1 MNTKVKEDLE
11 SLSKNVYLESPDLWI
26 DFVDKVNNEIIDE
39 MVLFFAAKYDYISII
54 QYVLNNNVLDMKSK
68 SKNSSFKDIY
78 DHLLHTSKQSNSTKV
93 YNFLASSDDDYTEIE
108 NESEET
114 TKKYEL
120 PSFICTSCNSNLFE
134 CGYIVCE
141 SKTYKFS
148 KEENKPIEVSSE
160 ILDTIKCC
168 KCSSI
173 VSDATP
179 NKLNSLCNITNCSN
193 CSFDLRK
200 VGIKNDKKLNYDQ
213 DSNTFISNGTHYTCH
228 ACNTPLTENQRIH
241 FNLI

>member
-1 MNTKVKEDLE
+1 MNSKVKDDLE

-39 MVLFFAAKYDYISII
+39 MVLFFAAKYDYLSVI
-54 QYVLNNNVLDMKSK
+54 QYVLSNDIVDMKSK
-68 SKNSSFKDIY
+68 SRNSSFKDIY
-78 DHLLHTSKQSNSTKV
+78 DHLLHTSKQSNSIKV
-93 YNFLASSDDDYTEIE
+93 YNFLASSDDNYTEV
-108 NESEET
+108 ET
-114 TKKYEL
+114 SNDKSTTTYEL
-120 PSFICTSCNSNLFE
+120 PSFICNNCNSNLFE

-141 SKTYKFS
+141 NKVYKFS
-148 KEENKPIEVSSE
+148 KEENKPVEISSE

-168 KCSSI
+168 NCNSI
-173 VSDATP
+173 VSEATP

-193 CSFDLRK
+193 CGCDLRK

-213 DSNTFISNGTHYTCH
+213 DSNTFICNGTHYTCH
-228 ACNTPLTENQRIH
+228 ACNTPLTENQKNH